1 MSTLNHEWKQHE
13 MTREYAQRLKDA
25 IIEAQENWS
34 NGYYT
39 HETVE
44 GTVQK
49 NAEVLG
55 FIAGIRAAIELLS
68 ENQ

>member
-13 MTREYAQRLKDA
+13 MTREYVQRLKDA
-25 IIEAQENWS
+25 ITDAQERWS

-39 HETVE
+39 HETAE
-44 GTVQK
+44 GTAQK

-55 FIAGIRAAIELLS
+55 FIAGIREAIELLS